1 MVLFSSTRAI
11 VQLASESNV
20 GLMLCRL
27 NQTGIEP
34 PTCQS
39 AGDLLYLGGF
49 TLYNTP
55 TTSLKNPTMISKS
68 DWEPVQIK
76 LNQISMKWEEGRTAA
91 RHCAVE
97 QGMGLQ

>member
-1 MVLFSSTRAI
+1 
-11 VQLASESNV
+11 
-20 GLMLCRL
+20 
-27 NQTGIEP
+27 
-34 PTCQS
+34 
-39 AGDLLYLGGF
+39 
-49 TLYNTP
+49 
-55 TTSLKNPTMISKS
+55 MISKY

>member
-1 MVLFSSTRAI
+1 M
-11 VQLASESNV
+11 
-20 GLMLCRL
+20 
-27 NQTGIEP
+27 EP

-39 AGDLLYLGGF
+39 AGDLLYLG
-49 TLYNTP
+49 TIHQRRA
-55 TTSLKNPTMISKS
+55 SNPTMISKS

-76 LNQISMKWEEGRTAA
+76 LNQILMKWEEGRTAA